1 MSRAGVG
8 AIARAGDG
16 IPATTT
22 APYIAFDTDTHAPP
36 SRMIYLQS
44 STVHRLAIINDYRP
58 TSSSLRTRVAGNCV
72 EIRTANSVYSGQ
84 LLREKL
90 TISPHGRQIV
100 AYAILNW

>member
-22 APYIAFDTDTHAPP
+22 APYIASDTDTHALP
-36 SRMIYLQS
+36 SRTIHLQS
-44 STVHRLAIINDYRP
+44 STVHRLAIINDYTR
-58 TSSSLRTRVAGNCV
+58 SSGRTRVAGNCV